1 MDNEQSMENT
11 DKAGTASAV
20 DSQQGG
26 ANNRTGLDPILD
38 IQVKMTLEIGS
49 TSLPIRDLL
58 NLSQGS
64 LVTLDSLVGQP
75 HDVLVNGTLIAK
87 GEVVVTDEKFA
98 IRFTEIVS
106 PSERINSLT

>member
-1 MDNEQSMENT
+1 MDNEQSNENT
-11 DKAGTASAV
+11 GKADTASAV
-20 DSQQGG
+20 DPHQGG
-26 ANNRTGLDPILD
+26 ANNHTGLDPIQD

-58 NLSQGS
+58 KLSQGS

-106 PSERINSLT
+106 PSERIKSLT

>member
-1 MDNEQSMENT
+1 MDNEQSNENT
-11 DKAGTASAV
+11 GKADTASAV
-20 DSQQGG
+20 DPHQGG
-26 ANNRTGLDPILD
+26 ANNHTGLDPILD

-64 LVTLDSLVGQP
+64 LVTLDSLV
-75 HDVLVNGTLIAK
+75 NGTLIAK

-106 PSERINSLT
+106 PSERIKSLT